1 MDKNLELQR
10 YYEEAFSMFSS
21 QGWKDL
27 VEDMKALQSEVTKI
41 ENIKDEKDLWF
52 RRGQLDILD
61 LIVNRKQMCEKVY
74 EELQNEKAI

>member
-1 MDKNLELQR
+1 MDKSLSQ
-10 YYEEAFSMFSS
+10 YYENAFSLFIT
-21 QGWKDL
+21 QGWIDL

-61 LIVNRKQMCEKVY
+61 LIVNRKQMCEKVF
-74 EELQNEKAI
+74 EELQNETNL

>member
-1 MDKNLELQR
+1 MDKNLQD
-10 YYEEAFSMFSS
+10 YYEEAFSLFAS

-27 VEDMKALQSEVTKI
+27 VEDMKALQSEVIKI

>member
-1 MDKNLELQR
+1 MDKNLQD
-10 YYEEAFSMFSS
+10 YYEEAFDMFAS

-52 RRGQLDILD
+52 RKGQLDILD

-74 EELQNEKAI
+74 EELQNEKTI

>member
-1 MDKNLELQR
+1 MDKNLQD
-10 YYEEAFSMFSS
+10 YYEEAFSMFSL

-27 VEDMKALQSEVTKI
+27 VDDMKALQSEVTKI

-74 EELQNEKAI
+74 EELQNEKDI

>member
-1 MDKNLELQR
+1 MGKDLID
-10 YYEEAFSMFSS
+10 YYEEAFSMFIS